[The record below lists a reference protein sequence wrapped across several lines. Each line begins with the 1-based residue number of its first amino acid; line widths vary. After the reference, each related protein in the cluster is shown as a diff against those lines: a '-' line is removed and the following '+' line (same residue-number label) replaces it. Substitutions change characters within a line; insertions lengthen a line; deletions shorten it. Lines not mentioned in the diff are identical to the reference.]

1 MKTNSSKFQYIFI
14 LGLVVLTASI
24 ARAKVAAPQDEK
36 NDVIDSSRIARSK
49 LRQTG
54 ILSMETM
61 KTSDT
66 KNRLAQL
73 IARLQALKPP
83 KPKQTVAPEI
93 QPVQSVEPKSVT
105 GQSASTPPK
114 ENQTRTS
121 NSRAVDEDEIERSL
135 AALLDNPQSILD
147 PLSVAQA
154 LFRRGSLSDA
164 AKFYRLAIE
173 AMADKIDHPDRPW
186 ALFQN
191 ANCIRRDDP
200 LEAYKLYQQLIAD
213 YPNSHWTPA
222 ALAQQQ
228 IITWYQQNKPANT
241 LEKYI
246 SEPNSF

>member
-24 ARAKVAAPQDEK
+24 ARAKVADPQDEK

-54 ILSMETM
+54 ILSMETT

-105 GQSASTPPK
+105 GQSALTPPK

-121 NSRAVDEDEIERSL
+121 NSRAVDEDLRDGQ
-135 AALLDNPQSILD
+135 AATRPLDHLPFALEVDIHVDLLEGD
-147 PLSVAQA
+147 PLGLEQAFGPKAIPAPVTSVN
-154 LFRRGSLSDA
+154 RHV
-164 AKFYRLAIE
+164 
-173 AMADKIDHPDRPW
+173 DH
-186 ALFQN
+186 
-191 ANCIRRDDP
+191 
-200 LEAYKLYQQLIAD
+200 
-213 YPNSHWTPA
+213 
-222 ALAQQQ
+222 
-228 IITWYQQNKPANT
+228 
-241 LEKYI
+241 
-246 SEPNSF
+246 